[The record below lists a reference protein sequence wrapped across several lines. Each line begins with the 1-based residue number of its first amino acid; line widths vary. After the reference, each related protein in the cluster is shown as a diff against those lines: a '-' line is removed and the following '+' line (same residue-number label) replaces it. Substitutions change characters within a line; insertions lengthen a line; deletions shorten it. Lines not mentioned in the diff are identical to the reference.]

1 MEKQAMKMTA
11 KIWEQHVGAA
21 RQQKVSTKTYA
32 NQHGLSPS
40 TLYYWQQKLHAT
52 ANVRGV
58 ERQIGPSKHT
68 SKFVALRVAQVAP
81 VSTQRPSHY
90 TLTLAPGIRLEMSA
104 LPDPQWLAAL
114 GRAAQ
119 GAL

>member
-1 MEKQAMKMTA
+1 MKMSA
-11 KIWEQHVGAA
+11 KIWEQHVAAA

-32 NQHGLSPS
+32 SQHGLSPS
-40 TLYYWQQKLHAT
+40 TLYYWQRKLQAT
-52 ANVRGV
+52 TNVRGV
-58 ERQIGPSKHT
+58 ASQISPSHH
-68 SKFVALRVAQVAP
+68 SGKFVALRVADVHP
-81 VSTQRPSHY
+81 VSTQRPSHCA
-90 TLTLAPGIRLEMSA
+90 LILAPGISLQMST

>member
-1 MEKQAMKMTA
+1 MKMSA
-11 KIWEQHVGAA
+11 KIWEQHVAAA

-32 NQHGLSPS
+32 SQHGLSPS
-40 TLYYWQQKLHAT
+40 TLYYWQRILQAT
-52 ANVRGV
+52 TNVRGV
-58 ERQIGPSKHT
+58 ASQISPSHH
-68 SKFVALRVAQVAP
+68 SDKFVSLRVADVHP
-81 VSTQRPSHY
+81 VSTQRPSHCA
-90 TLTLAPGIRLEMSA
+90 LILAPGMRLEMSA

>member
-1 MEKQAMKMTA
+1 MKMSA
-11 KIWEQHVGAA
+11 KIWEQHVAAA
-21 RQQKVSTKTYA
+21 RRQKVSTKTYA

-40 TLYYWQQKLHAT
+40 TLYYWQRKLQAT
-52 ANVRGV
+52 TNVRGV
-58 ERQIGPSKHT
+58 ASQISPSNH
-68 SKFVALRVAQVAP
+68 SGKFVSLRVADVHP
-81 VSTQRPSHY
+81 VSTQRPFHCALILGNS
-90 TLTLAPGIRLEMSA
+90 LRLEMST

>member
-1 MEKQAMKMTA
+1 MKMSA
-11 KIWEQHVGAA
+11 KIWEQHVAA
-21 RQQKVSTKTYA
+21 AHQQKASTKTYA

-40 TLYYWQQKLHAT
+40 TLYYWQRKLQTT

-58 ERQIGPSKHT
+58 ARQISPSNQT
-68 SKFVALRVAQVAP
+68 GKFVALRVADVHP
-81 VSTQRPSHY
+81 VNTQRPTHCA
-90 TLTLAPGIRLEMSA
+90 LILAPGMRLEMSA

-119 GAL
+119 GVF